1 MVFDWVLCHGENQMY
16 PPSAFVGEGDARVH
30 TTANPHYQATGQPV
44 SFLTRREPLA
54 AFSTNGMVLSYSGDI
69 HPIQGDRPGLLNIAP
84 GSHEVEFKSSDV
96 QLVFPEH
103 WSFDFNAYT
112 GAITAAEP
120 LPRKQTGDNLISI
133 KMQSGWEY
141 KPQDGFVE
149 LTGPTEGSKGERKRV
164 QLAFP
169 STWHVESI
177 STDHLSLTPHTQAT
191 SGDLSGPER
200 GIFGG

>member
-1 MVFDWVLCHGENQMY
+1 L
-16 PPSAFVGEGDARVH
+16 
-30 TTANPHYQATGQPV
+30 
-44 SFLTRREPLA
+44 
-54 AFSTNGMVLSYSGDI
+54 LSYSGDI
-69 HPIQGDRPGLLNIAP
+69 HPIQGDRPGLLNLAP
-84 GSHEVEFKSSDV
+84 GSDQVEFKSSDV

-112 GAITAAEP
+112 AAMTAAEP
-120 LPRKQTGDNLISI
+120 LPQEQTGDNLISI

-149 LTGPTEGSKGERKRV
+149 LSGPAEGSTGERKRV
-164 QLAFP
+164 LLAFP

-177 STDHLSLTPHTQAT
+177 SMDHLSLTPHRQPT